1 MTHWHQRA
9 WGDLPDG
16 SRIMLVHVEA
26 DDWPVR
32 RRKTRSFEAVLICTD
47 QGLHRLWRSGRSR
60 LLASGYQ
67 WPELTRGEAEKSLGP
82 LVPPT
87 WGTQRGS
94 GCVIKALP
102 LWILKARTKNLARL
116 MLAWSGC
123 EHAANTERARAG
135 YVPLALAQ
143 ALPASPLW
151 RPVAITVVPNTDVVV
166 RALHSGVLLGRLKRG
181 LERIYVSQMAWI
193 RAPSVE
199 ASLRALAHRFP
210 ARLVLVRAEA
220 FKSLSQILRV
230 TRARAAEFQ
239 FIGSQLRGRYLE
251 DFGYDLW
258 DNPAALEGM
267 IRLRIGEIPRGT
279 GMLWLHE
286 MPVEL
291 DRWAALDVDAMLSLE
306 HDAKER
312 HEAQDRRAMEAIQLT
327 AAPEPD
333 SSGVVADTGSDQ

>member
-9 WGDLPDG
+9 WGELPDG
-16 SRIMLVHVEA
+16 SRVMLVSVEA

-47 QGLHRLWRSGRSR
+47 QGLHRLWRNGRSR

-67 WPELTRGEAEKSLGP
+67 WPKLTRGEAEKSLGP
-82 LVPPT
+82 LVPTT

-102 LWILKARTKNLARL
+102 LWILKARTANLARL
-116 MLAWSGC
+116 LLAWSRC

-135 YVPLALAQ
+135 YAPLALAQ

-151 RPVAITVVPNTDVVV
+151 RPVAITVVPGTDVVV
-166 RALHSGVLLGRLKRG
+166 RALHSGVLLERLKRG
-181 LERIYVSQMAWI
+181 FERIYVSQMAWI
-193 RAPSVE
+193 RAPSIE

-210 ARLVLVRAEA
+210 TRLVLVRAEA

-230 TRARAAEFQ
+230 TRMRAAEFQ
-239 FIGSQLRGRYLE
+239 FIGSQLRGRYLD

-258 DNPAALEGM
+258 DNPVALEGM
-267 IRLRIGEIPRGT
+267 IRLRIGEIPRGM

-286 MPVEL
+286 MPVEF
-291 DRWAALDVDAMLSLE
+291 DSWAALDVDGLLSLE

-312 HEAQDRRAMEAIQLT
+312 REAQDQKAMEALNLP

-333 SSGVVADTGSDQ
+333 SSGVVAGAGSDQ